1 MNLQLCVPY
10 QKCPFNCPTCIA
22 VDNNKFKDLYHKD
35 RDKYF
40 KHLAKALKKC
50 NGDIIITGATE
61 PTLDLVW
68 LGDVVRFIRD
78 NYVGKKIELQTHNL
92 KWVNNVDETYFDVI
106 SFSAINEKDLNTL
119 LTNDIDYAKIKYTL
133 RIVILATRENYL
145 WLVGN
150 PNKRKYVPQITIK
163 DLQLTKNEEVNNY
176 IINHRY
182 SSSNYKN
189 LTFNTSSLRFDT
201 DCQNSKFR
209 YRVFREDGKLYRGW

>member
-68 LGDVVRFIRD
+68 LGDVCRFIRD
-78 NYVGKKIELQTHNL
+78 NYVGRKIEIQTHNL
-92 KWVNNVDETYFDVI
+92 RWAKKEKETYFDVI
-106 SFSAINEKDLNTL
+106 SFSAINPKDLDSL
-119 LTNDIDYAKIKYTL
+119 LTNDLDYAKLMYIV
-133 RIVILATRENYL
+133 RVVILATRENYL

-150 PNKRKYVPQITIK
+150 PSKRKYIPQITIK
-163 DLQLTKNEEVNNY
+163 DLQLSKNEEVNKY
-176 IINHRY
+176 INEHKLD
-182 SSSNYKN
+182 SSNFKN
-189 LTFNTSSLRFDT
+189 LHFNTSSLRFDT